1 MLGSL
6 GASLWKQWRDHELV
20 DSRSG
25 IQETGANLD
34 RECCSNNFQ
43 FTVQGE
49 GEIEITNN
57 VVHSFRERDNLQS
70 MNGKLIRPSEERECA
85 QHKLY
90 EGEQKLRRAIGRGEI
105 PTAHF
110 RRSIK
115 NLNLNDF
122 SYTKQPD
129 GQIGLRRT
137 RLACVEIEN

>member
-49 GEIEITNN
+49 DEIEITNN

-90 EGEQKLRRAIGRGEI
+90 EGEQTLRRAIGERRNSDSALQEI
-105 PTAHF
+105 
-110 RRSIK
+110 
-115 NLNLNDF
+115 N
-122 SYTKQPD
+122 
-129 GQIGLRRT
+129 
-137 RLACVEIEN
+137 